1 MLSESQIE
9 EVKNGIMSYRVF
21 NYSNKKYDEIALLI
35 GINNPLYRFIN
46 MLIKM
51 NKVNFKK

>member
-9 EVKNGIMSYRVF
+9 EVKNGIKNYRVF
-21 NYSNKKYDEIALLI
+21 NYSNGKYDEIALLI
-35 GINNPLYRFIN
+35 GIKNPLYRFIN

>member
-9 EVKNGIMSYRVF
+9 EVKNGIKNYRVF
-21 NYSNKKYDEIALLI
+21 NYSNGKYDEIALLI

>member
-9 EVKNGIMSYRVF
+9 EVKNGIKNYHVF
-21 NYSNKKYDEIALLI
+21 NYSNGKYDEIALLI

-46 MLIKM
+46 MLVKM